1 MAHQNACLPIIHYP
15 WPTSE
20 NVENGWP
27 IATTAPFHYR
37 EFLIIFQTTGPMDH
51 WTKLL
56 QIATL
61 PPWKLE
67 VHFTPVPTW
76 RSLWKLYTMVGGWW
90 LWTGPHQKKWIVID
104 SLTPCPIQ
112 GAVMPASCASIADEP
127 TWLRHQMVLNHHGH
141 YVTVIIL
148 TACPEWWGKVG
159 QSDVCW
165 VNMMTNKDSRFWFA
179 MGPNHYE
186 CQTSQCGLRVV
197 DAKCISKKLKS
208 INQYASADMRLDSTF
223 TPSTPMH
230 PSPQSSLLS
239 SFSRAPRP
247 DPYTS
252 S

>member
-27 IATTAPFHYR
+27 IATNAPFHYR
-37 EFLIIFQTTGPMDH
+37 EFLIIVQTTGPMDH
-51 WTKLL
+51 WTKLP

-61 PPWKLE
+61 PPWKLD

-90 LWTGPHQKKWIVID
+90 LWTGPHQKNGLSLSHWHLAQSKAQWCQLLVHQLPMNPPDYAIKWYWTIMD
-104 SLTPCPIQ
+104 T
-112 GAVMPASCASIADEP
+112 
-127 TWLRHQMVLNHHGH
+127 N
-141 YVTVIIL
+141 VTVTIL
-148 TACPEWWGKVG
+148 TCPKWWGKLG

-165 VNMMTNKDSRFWFA
+165 VNIMTNKDSRFWFA
-179 MGPNHYE
+179 MGQNHYE

-197 DAKCISKKLKS
+197 DAKCISKKIKS